1 MKYEDI
7 RVGDKA
13 SIEKVI
19 TKEDVFKFAE
29 LSLDT
34 NPVHLDPDYGKNSI
48 FKDNI
53 VHGMLVSSLISA
65 VIANKLPGNGTIYMG
80 QDLKFM
86 KPVYFGDRCVA
97 VVEVA
102 EKRDDKNMI
111 FLNTTVY
118 VENEDNVVITGKAVV
133 KKL

>member
-1 MKYEDI
+1 MNYEDI
-7 RVGDKA
+7 KIGDTA
-13 SIEKVI
+13 TIEKII
-19 TKEDVFKFAE
+19 TKEDVEKFAE

-53 VHGMLVSSLISA
+53 AHGMLVSSLISA
-65 VIANKLPGNGTIYMG
+65 VIANKLPGEGTIYMG
-80 QDLKFM
+80 QDLKFL
-86 KPVYFGDRCVA
+86 KPVYFNDRCVA
-97 VVEVA
+97 KVQVV

-111 FLNTTVY
+111 FLDTTVY
-118 VENEDNVVITGKAVV
+118 VNEPENVVISGRAVV

>member
-1 MKYEDI
+1 MNYQDI
-7 RVGDKA
+7 KIGDHA
-13 SIEKVI
+13 TIEKTI
-19 TKEDVFKFAE
+19 TKEDVEKFAE

-34 NPVHLDPDYGKNSI
+34 NPVHLDPEYGKNSI

-65 VIANKLPGNGTIYMG
+65 VIANKLPGEGTIYMG
-80 QDLKFM
+80 QDLKFL
-86 KPVYFGDRCVA
+86 KPVYFNDHCVA
-97 VVEVA
+97 RVEVV

-111 FLNTTVY
+111 FLDTTVY
-118 VENEDNVVITGKAVV
+118 VNEPENVVISGRAVV